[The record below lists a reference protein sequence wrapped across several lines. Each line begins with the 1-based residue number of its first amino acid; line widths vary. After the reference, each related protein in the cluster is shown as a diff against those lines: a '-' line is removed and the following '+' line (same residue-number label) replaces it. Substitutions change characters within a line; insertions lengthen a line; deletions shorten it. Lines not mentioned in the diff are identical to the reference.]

1 MAPMRH
7 SGEQPAAVGI
17 VAALAAEA
25 RPLGPAARRRGELAA
40 LADGTLV
47 AVTGIGGASAA
58 RGARTLVEEGCG
70 ALASWGLAG
79 GLDPA
84 LACGAIL
91 LPEEVTLDGGSSL
104 RTAPAWRERIVR
116 SLEAH
121 RPVRQD
127 RLLTSVRALGTVADK
142 SAAFRITG
150 ASAVD
155 MESFAVAEVAAAHGL
170 PFVAVRVIVDTA
182 GDELPAALVGAA
194 DASGQLSI
202 ARLLR
207 SMVLRPAS
215 IATLLRLARRYGAA
229 RGSLR
234 AIVRAGALVSYA
246 P

>member
-7 SGEQPAAVGI
+7 SGERPQAVGI

-25 RPLGPAARRRGELAA
+25 RPLGPAARRSGELAT
-40 LADGTLV
+40 LADGTLI
-47 AVTGIGGASAA
+47 AVTGIGGAAAA
-58 RGARTLVEEGCG
+58 RGARTLVAAGCG

-91 LPEEVTLDGGSSL
+91 LPEEVILDGGSSL
-104 RTAPAWRERIVR
+104 QTAPAWRERIVQ
-116 SLEAH
+116 SLEA
-121 RPVRQD
+121 RWPVRQG

-142 SAAFRITG
+142 SAAFRVTG
-150 ASAVD
+150 AGAVD

-182 GDELPAALVGAA
+182 GDELPAALAGVA
-194 DASGQLSI
+194 DESGQLSI
-202 ARLLR
+202 VRLLR
-207 SMVLRPAS
+207 SVVSEPAG
-215 IATLLRLARRYGAA
+215 IATLLRLARRYRAA
-229 RGSLR
+229 RRSLR
-234 AIVRAGALVSYA
+234 AIVRAGALASYT